1 MRCLVF
7 HKDGHGQC
15 VICSCGAHV
24 RPHEWREHI
33 GAAVEALSAKRD
45 AEAAV
50 IEAAKAQL
58 KAADALRTH
67 SCILSFCIHDT
78 KHTRACIGVEEAVTA
93 LLALERGA

>member
-15 VICSCGAHV
+15 VICACGAHV

-50 IEAAKAQL
+50 IASAKALRDSATKQR
-58 KAADALRTH
+58 AAANDRLEDAVDALR
-67 SCILSFCIHDT
+67 
-78 KHTRACIGVEEAVTA
+78 
-93 LLALERGA
+93 ALEGDA